1 MKNDIRVT
9 YPLWMMGFIALLGV
23 FAYGINSPKTEF
35 IDTATETSLTVQI
48 GPFESALIFGAI
60 FVYLIVLT
68 IFVSKVKQY
77 NKNNPQQKISMFS
90 IRPPEYL
97 EADEGMTY
105 ITRRAVQKVY
115 TFYSL
120 ALPALATVVIIFT
133 IPRLLIIYAILGLAF
148 TQYGIY
154 YAEVRK
160 HFKEETE

>member
-1 MKNDIRVT
+1 MKNDFRLT

-23 FAYGINSPKTEF
+23 LAYGINSPKTEF
-35 IDTATETSLTVQI
+35 VDNGTEASLTVQI
-48 GPFESALIFGAI
+48 GPFEGLLIFGAI
-60 FVYLIVLT
+60 FVYLILLT
-68 IFVSKVKQY
+68 IFLSKVKQY

-120 ALPALATVVIIFT
+120 ALPALATVVIILP
-133 IPRLLIIYAILGLAF
+133 IPRLFIIFAILGLAF
-148 TQYGIY
+148 VQYGIY